1 MESLGSWTRRGL
13 LSLPA
18 GIQASTELRTHR
30 KLESVT
36 FTLPS
41 WGLHTPGSFR
51 SLINTG
57 KEKRSQITTQTD
69 CRALTY
75 SASRTPAS
83 WETCLVD
90 VRGGDGTNFSY
101 NQTWQFPTQGCS
113 ELTSAE
119 YPIPQVESYLWVLV
133 TETMGRG
140 QSVQSLG
147 GEARHTYQA
156 LKLVGPG

>member
-1 MESLGSWTRRGL
+1 M
-13 LSLPA
+13 
-18 GIQASTELRTHR
+18 
-30 KLESVT
+30 
-36 FTLPS
+36 
-41 WGLHTPGSFR
+41 
-51 SLINTG
+51 
-57 KEKRSQITTQTD
+57 TD
-69 CRALTY
+69 GG
-75 SASRTPAS
+75 
-83 WETCLVD
+83 
-90 VRGGDGTNFSY
+90 GGDHLTFSY